1 MWDSLQDNQLSLL
14 KKSVSKKKNAGGGD
28 SSQSKETKE
37 AYKQTNKQ
45 KS

>member
-1 MWDSLQDNQLSLL
+1 MWDSLQDNWLSLL
-14 KKSVSKKKNAGGGD
+14 KKSVSKKNAGGGEGG

-37 AYKQTNKQ
+37 AYKTNKQ